1 MFKRALFLG
10 IVSGLLAGIAGL
22 IYASVYYTANQADFS
37 KVVSS
42 VKIMSASVFGG
53 VLAAIGYTLLVRSF
67 KTRGEI
73 VFNLLF
79 TILSFASLLLPI
91 GFKLPL
97 TIDTPELF
105 PGMVIPMHFFPAL
118 GWYTLK
124 PLFINEAIAARR
136 TQSTARKAEAIQ

>member
-1 MFKRALFLG
+1 
-10 IVSGLLAGIAGL
+10 
-22 IYASVYYTANQADFS
+22 
-37 KVVSS
+37 VVSS
-42 VKIMSASVFGG
+42 VKIISASVFGG
-53 VLAAIGYTLLVRSF
+53 VLAAIGYTLLVRGL

-79 TILSFASLLLPI
+79 TLISFASLLLPI

-97 TIDTPELF
+97 TIETPELF

-124 PLFINEAIAARR
+124 PLFIN
-136 TQSTARKAEAIQ
+136 QTALTTSKVTANK